1 MCIYTYKCLR
11 VCVYVHVLCGARG
24 GGGSSKLMLQGL
36 IVAKVQFV
44 LLASCQ
50 AMHRVTK
57 LQ

>member
-36 IVAKVQFV
+36 IVAKVQSD
-44 LLASCQ
+44 LIASCQ
-50 AMHRVTK
+50 GMHLFTK